1 MNLGWSLP
9 LSFPALTPHVL
20 GYDLCL
26 LTFELCE
33 FIYQT
38 NFPHSLSQQTFNTEK
53 VVLRSGV

>member
-1 MNLGWSLP
+1 MNLGWPLP
-9 LSFPALTPHVL
+9 FSFPASAPHVL

-38 NFPHSLSQQTFNTEK
+38 NFPHSLSQQTFNTVRK
-53 VVLRSGV
+53 LY